1 MSKKPHGFWKDF
13 DNVLSESKDFIEN
26 HGIANFTA
34 RGLISNNAS
43 SLSKA
48 ITAHGGF
55 DRLTST
61 LDVQVDHTKTKTEG
75 YWLEINNVL
84 KECKRYLKNHSP
96 KELSQKKLRDNG
108 FSSLATGISNVGG
121 YTKIKSR
128 LFLPTRA
135 PTGFWKD
142 KENILNSSGVFIE
155 EHGAENFVGDYI
167 NEHAPGLLSAI
178 YKHGGIKRILRDLNI
193 DVITKP
199 HNYYSDKDN
208 LLADCKDW
216 IDTNGVDK
224 FSIPFFIELKA
235 PFRNAIQRHGGLKAV
250 RISLGL
256 NPTLYSR
263 TSASKRIINLVA
275 LKKTL
280 TNLKI
285 EGVAGL
291 APAQMLILLQQGGFD
306 ELPLVQGGDL
316 FAAIASGALTPQGLI
331 DWGNSDEA
339 EPVIGPTEEQV
350 NGEPQPLLSEED
362 VNDAVV
368 GGINIKNLLSEESE
382 EESQAPIV
390 QPTHREE
397 EDTSL
402 SPLALM
408 DAENQLRFLDGVVF
422 ASDDQEAVDALK
434 SITLH
439 QLWAKAYLSPE
450 DEAAVVRSAQAHQ
463 SSKPWTAE
471 VQQEFLATYEAAKNL
486 ALPDGYNY
494 RVDGEL
500 VEPRLMQKHVAVLAH
515 KHRQFLVMSDMGS
528 GKSLSAQLAVKT
540 DRSKRILVIPIN
552 SCVEQWVSDFKNQ
565 WKGNKVLRLDR
576 NFLQQLAQGAQ
587 VFIAENDCAIW
598 VLPAHLLSLMRDE
611 EVAALAQT
619 LQPDAVVLDEIHI
632 FKTRDSEAE
641 SKRRTQTKKL
651 LALIAEQTPNRLVLG
666 LSGTIIVNSLTEGKA
681 LLELATGEERD
692 DLPTGTGLNQAMRMH
707 QALMATGIRQKL
719 ENDFTVHIHRPQ
731 VDASYLIDEVRS
743 ALSYPPRMRPLK
755 LERVLIEAR
764 IPEVLKAVGDQ
775 PTVVATQYVEGFV
788 DPLRDALTDA
798 GYSVG
803 VHSGKEKFPV
813 AGYPDAIE
821 AFKAGAVQVLV
832 GSIQTIC
839 TGIDGLQKSCSNMV
853 IASLPWTAA
862 DYNQLI
868 ARLARHHQ
876 TTDVTVHIP
885 STHIDYFD
893 DKEGTTMTWSFC
905 AYRQALLDSKQRLM
919 DAVLDG
925 MLPPEALSGMTEAKV
940 GKKLTTWLSRL
951 TEDGA
956 LVRPVKEIRIPLVF
970 SDPSE
975 EVKVRKHYGSFSTM
989 NGHWNTSRSSTL
1001 HQRLKT
1007 DPTAFAL
1014 YHTDLSELRK
1024 DWVVDPLQEAINFL
1038 AKSEGQ
1044 MVGDFGC
1051 GQAQLA
1057 EALQGRHTVYSFDH
1071 VAVNETVTVCDC
1083 AEHVPLTDDVL
1094 DYAVF
1099 SLSLMGTNRYDQL
1112 TEAKR
1117 VLKAAGQI
1125 LIWDPAKDR
1134 DLKTYTDEIESRGF
1148 KVLQQQENFK
1158 WVHTWAIADPSNPGI
1173 SKSETT

>member
-1 MSKKPHGFWKDF
+1 MPKKPHGFWKDF

-34 RGLISNNAS
+34 RGLISNKAS

-48 ITAHGGF
+48 ISAHGGF
-55 DRLTST
+55 DRLTSN

-142 KENILNSSGVFIE
+142 KENVLNSSGVFIE
-155 EHGAENFVGDYI
+155 EHGAENFVYNYI
-167 NEHAPGLLSAI
+167 NEHASGLLSAI
-178 YKHGGIKRILRDLNI
+178 NKHGGIEGIRKDLNL
-193 DVITKP
+193 DP
-199 HNYYSDKDN
+199 S
-208 LLADCKDW
+208 L
-216 IDTNGVDK
+216 
-224 FSIPFFIELKA
+224 FSRK
-235 PFRNAIQRHGGLKAV
+235 
-250 RISLGL
+250 
-256 NPTLYSR
+256 
-263 TSASKRIINLVA
+263 SASKRIINLVA

-306 ELPLVQGGDL
+306 ELPLNQGGDL

-331 DWGNSDEA
+331 NWGNSDEA

-350 NGEPQPLLSEED
+350 TGDPQPLLTEED
-362 VNDAVV
+362 AADAVL
-368 GGINIKNLLSEESE
+368 GGVEINDLVSEESE

-390 QPTHREE
+390 QPVHPEE
-397 EDTSL
+397 EDTNL

-408 DAENQLRFLDGVVF
+408 DPENQLRFLDGVVF

-494 RVDGEL
+494 RVEGEL

-528 GKSLSAQLAVKT
+528 GKSLSAQLAVKA
-540 DRSKRILVIPIN
+540 DGAKRILVIPIN

-565 WKGNKVLRLDR
+565 WTGNKVLRLNR
-576 NFLQQLAQGAQ
+576 NFLQQLEQGAQ
-587 VFIAENDCAIW
+587 VSIAENDCAVW

-611 EVAALAQT
+611 EVSALAQT
-619 LQPDAVVLDEIHI
+619 LQPDAVVLDEIHVL
-632 FKTRDSEAE
+632 KTRDSEGE
-641 SKRRTQTKKL
+641 SKRRIQTKKL

-719 ENDFTVHIHRPQ
+719 ENDFTVHIHRPR

-743 ALSYPPRMRPLK
+743 ALKFPPRMRPLK
-755 LERVLIEAR
+755 LERVLIDAR
-764 IPEVLKAVGDQ
+764 IPEVVKAVGNQ

-788 DPLRDALTDA
+788 DPLRDALTAA

-803 VHSGKEKFPV
+803 VHSGQEKFPV

-821 AFKAGAVQVLV
+821 AFKAGAVQVLI
-832 GSIQTIC
+832 GSIQTIS
-839 TGIDGLQKSCSNMV
+839 TGIDGLQKACSNMV

-885 STHIDYFD
+885 CTHIDYFD
-893 DKEGTTMTWSFC
+893 EKERSTMTWSFC
-905 AYRQALLDSKQRLM
+905 EYRQALLDSKQRLA

-925 MLPPEALSGMTEAKV
+925 MLPPDALSEMTEAKV
-940 GKKLTTWLSRL
+940 GKKLTTWLARL

-989 NGHWNTSRSSTL
+989 NGRWNASRSSTL

-1007 DPTAFAL
+1007 DPTAFCL
-1014 YHTDLSELRK
+1014 YHGDLAELRK
-1024 DWVVDPLQEAINFL
+1024 AWIVDPLQEAIDFL
-1038 AKSEGQ
+1038 SKSEGQ
-1044 MVGDFGC
+1044 VVGDFGC

-1057 EALQGRHTVYSFDH
+1057 DALIGRHTVHSFDH
-1071 VAVNETVTVCDC
+1071 VAVNEMVTVCDC
-1083 AEHVPLTDDVL
+1083 AEHVPLADDVL

-1134 DLKTYTDEIESRGF
+1134 DLQAYTEEVESRGF

-1158 WVHTWAIADPSNPGI
+1158 WVHTWAIADPSNPGV
-1173 SKSETT
+1173 SRSETTEISRQD